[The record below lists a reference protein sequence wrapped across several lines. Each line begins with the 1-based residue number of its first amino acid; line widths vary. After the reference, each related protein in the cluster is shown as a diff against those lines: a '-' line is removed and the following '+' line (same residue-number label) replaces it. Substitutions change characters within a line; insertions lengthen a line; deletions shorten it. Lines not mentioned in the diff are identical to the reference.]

1 MQAVVKA
8 RLHVR
13 LDAPDPKGTPM
24 LFDPASI
31 VMSARSGLNPPDWL
45 VLMPDR
51 AHLRQERFELGLG
64 RVAGVVYAVIWLIV
78 VPTSGVIPHLISNPL
93 SVNPL
98 VVAAV
103 YLFGFTTALGC
114 LFAGFWVIPRS
125 LARRSQQAL
134 ILTPGGLV
142 LADWTTGEALK
153 AVDYHATDDLK
164 LKWVPPDEAGPLI
177 DYLLIRRHGKT
188 TRWNVEDY
196 FTKRSGEIAERV
208 MQDYARAKESVG
220 LANR

>member
-8 RLHVR
+8 RLHGR
-13 LDAPDPKGTPM
+13 LDAPDAKGTPM

-31 VMSARSGLNPPDWL
+31 VMAARSGLNPPDWL

-51 AHLRQERFELGLG
+51 AHLRQERFELGIG
-64 RVAGVVYAVIWLIV
+64 QVVGVVYAFIWLILI
-78 VPTSGVIPHLISNPL
+78 PISGVISHLIS
-93 SVNPL
+93 NPL

-103 YLFGFTTALGC
+103 YLFGFTMALGC

-125 LARRSQQAL
+125 IARRSQQAL

-142 LADWTTGEALK
+142 LADWTAGEVLK

-164 LKWVPPDEAGPLI
+164 LKWVPPDESGPSS
-177 DYLLIRRHGKT
+177 DYLLITRHGKT
-188 TRWNVEDY
+188 TRWTVADY
-196 FTKRSGEIAERV
+196 FTMRSGEIAKKV
-208 MQDYARAKESVG
+208 MHDYARARESVG
-220 LANR
+220 

>member
-8 RLHVR
+8 RLHGR
-13 LDAPDPKGTPM
+13 HDGPYPKGTPM

-31 VMSARSGLNPPDWL
+31 VMSARSGSGLNPLDWL

-51 AHLRQERFELGLG
+51 AHLRQERFELGIG
-64 RVAGVVYAVIWLIV
+64 RVVGVVYAFIWLILI
-78 VPTSGVIPHLISNPL
+78 PTSGVISHLISNPL
-93 SVNPL
+93 
-98 VVAAV
+98 VVAVV
-103 YLFGFTTALGC
+103 YLFGFTMALGC

-134 ILTPGGLV
+134 ILAPGGLV
-142 LADWTTGEALK
+142 LADWTTGEVLK

-164 LKWVPPDEAGPLI
+164 LKWVPPDEAGPSSY
-177 DYLLIRRHGKT
+177 YLLITRHGKT

-196 FTKRSGEIAERV
+196 FTKRPGEIAERV
-208 MQDYARAKESVG
+208 MHDYARAKESG
-220 LANR
+220 R

>member
-1 MQAVVKA
+1 
-8 RLHVR
+8 
-13 LDAPDPKGTPM
+13 M

-51 AHLRQERFELGLG
+51 AHLGQERFELRMGQ
-64 RVAGVVYAVIWLIV
+64 VVGIVWALLWLV
-78 VPTSGVIPHLISNPL
+78 VIPTVGISSGLISTNP
-93 SVNPL
+93 P
-98 VVAAV
+98 VVATV
-103 YLFGFTTALGC
+103 YLFGFTSALGC

-125 LARRSQQAL
+125 LARRSQQVL
-134 ILTPGGLV
+134 IMTPGGFV
-142 LADWTTGEALK
+142 LADWTTGEVLK

-164 LKWVPPDEAGPLI
+164 LKWVPPDEAGPSI

-188 TRWNVEDY
+188 TRWNVADY
-196 FTKRSGEIAERV
+196 FTLRSGKIAERV

-220 LANR
+220 